1 MTHNSRQADTS
12 ASQPLTNTTYTSTPP
27 DPNEAA
33 YVAHRATRT
42 RARDTS
48 TVDSTE
54 TCATTNTEQQHT
66 RIIVTNAH
74 AHTTSSDT
82 THHSTHSADEN
93 RFYSRIRARDDDDCL
108 AWTGPCKNGYPIT
121 RWAGVDTSAVRVAF
135 LITFGVTL
143 PKNVRIRR
151 RCATPED
158 LHRWCVAPWHLNLTG
173 NPEALGQV
181 LTAITPTS
189 KPTWLMDA
197 ASPDDLTTIHNPST
211 TEEN

>member
-1 MTHNSRQADTS
+1 MTHYTRQADTS
-12 ASQPLTNTTYTSTPP
+12 ASQSLTGTTHTSTPH
-27 DPNEAA
+27 DPNEPV
-33 YVAHRATRT
+33 YVAHRAAHART
-42 RARDTS
+42 HDTS
-48 TVDSTE
+48 TVDSNG

-74 AHTTSSDT
+74 AHTTRSNT
-82 THHSTHSADEN
+82 TQPSTHSADEN
-93 RFYSRIRARDDDDCL
+93 RFYSRIRARNDDDCL
-108 AWTGPCKNGYPIT
+108 AWNGPCKNGYPVT

-151 RCATPED
+151 RCATPTD
-158 LHRWCVAPWHLNLTG
+158 PHRWCVAPWHLNLTG
-173 NPEALGQV
+173 NPEALARV
-181 LTAITPTS
+181 LTAITPKP

-197 ASPDDLTTIHNPST
+197 PHPDDLTTIHNPST